1 MNYKDFI
8 KSELLIL
15 VPVLYYIGL
24 ALKKSKVKNK
34 YIPLILGAVSTFLS
48 VIWVFS
54 TGETESFKGVLM
66 GFFTAFTQGIL
77 IAGATVYINQ
87 IKIQSKKDKKEG
99 KK

>member
-1 MNYKDFI
+1 MDYKEFI

-24 ALKKSKVKNK
+24 ALKKSKIRNK
-34 YIPLILGAVSTFLS
+34 YIPLILGVVSTFLS
-48 VIWVFS
+48 IIYIFS
-54 TGETESFKGVLM
+54 SGEIQSAKEIPM

-87 IKIQSKKDKKEG
+87 IKIQKNKDKKEG